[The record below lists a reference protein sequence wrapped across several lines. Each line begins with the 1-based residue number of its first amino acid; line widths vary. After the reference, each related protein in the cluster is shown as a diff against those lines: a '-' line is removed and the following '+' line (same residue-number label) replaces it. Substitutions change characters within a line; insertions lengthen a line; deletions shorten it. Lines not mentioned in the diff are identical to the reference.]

1 MSNERLKYN
10 MFRIFENKTRE
21 ERLCEKYTRLM
32 QRAYKIALFDKEK
45 SDRLNSRAKKI
56 MAELRRMNCSL
67 VEPKNETA

>member
-1 MSNERLKYN
+1 

-56 MAELRRMNCSL
+56 MAELRRMNCNL
-67 VEPKNETA
+67 VEPKSETA